1 MLLAPGNSKT
11 GVTAQRQMG
20 LTGPAQQVWDSSG
33 SGCVRYS
40 AADAGERVMGHVVEN
55 DVLQAALLGQL
66 RRPRAATELL
76 WPARPHGH
84 SLLLCASSCGVPRR
98 MLLPGYYFIA
108 THAISPCHACGLS
121 VLWPA

>member
-1 MLLAPGNSKT
+1 M
-11 GVTAQRQMG
+11 
-20 LTGPAQQVWDSSG
+20 WDSSG

-40 AADAGERVMGHVVEN
+40 AGDAGERVMGHVVEN

-84 SLLLCASSCGVPRR
+84 SPLHCASSCVVP
-98 MLLPGYYFIA
+98 GHSIA
-108 THAISPCHACGLS
+108 TWLLLHSYACNIPMSCVWVDCALASATLQPCVSHACHACHACEYMPLD
-121 VLWPA
+121 

>member
-1 MLLAPGNSKT
+1 M
-11 GVTAQRQMG
+11 
-20 LTGPAQQVWDSSG
+20 WDSSG

-76 WPARPHGH
+76 WPARPIGPS
-84 SLLLCASSCGVPRR
+84 SLHCVSSCGASRAHRCYQAVFAD
-98 MLLPGYYFIA
+98 LCVQ
-108 THAISPCHACGLS
+108 HAH
-121 VLWPA
+121 VMRVV

>member
-1 MLLAPGNSKT
+1 M
-11 GVTAQRQMG
+11 
-20 LTGPAQQVWDSSG
+20 WDSSG

-40 AADAGERVMGHVVEN
+40 AADAGERMMGHVVEN

-84 SLLLCASSCGVPRR
+84 LLMHHMLLCVSRAHSSYLGV
-98 MLLPGYYFIA
+98 IA
-108 THAISPCHACGLS
+108 QLCMQHAHVMRVVFTVP
-121 VLWPA
+121 WPAQPCV